1 MTLKIIHKNNTS
13 AGQAPAPS
21 DLDIGEIA
29 VNSADAKL
37 YIKDND
43 SAIRTFPNQTDIN
56 TSITT
61 ATTFTQSGD
70 DAVARTFVSKLKDVV
85 SVKDFGAV
93 GDGVTDDTAKIQAAI
108 DAVAAI
114 AEFQRPILVIPSG
127 SYLVTQLTWATN
139 VSIKGDSRRSTR
151 ITCNG
156 GSGVHGIVAPAGQV
170 LGGASQFIRD
180 IYFNRAIGQSADA
193 INLNDASAINGIVIE
208 NCWFNGFDNAINIG
222 DTDTA
227 FGDVWVTDCVA
238 ELSKIGLS
246 ISGTTGG
253 VSDDIMVNNFT
264 AFKCPDFGIKAV
276 NITDST
282 FSNIRLAWCGY
293 QDSGSYAL
301 YFSGCTDVVVDT
313 LNVQSPVGQTDVT
326 RRLFGISGCSNFIVS
341 SGTLRGRVG
350 SSTSTD
356 YGMAIVGTCSN
367 IALSNLSISGT
378 ESNSTGFGIS
388 IGDGT
393 NACNAVVIS
402 SCQTFDTGAAG
413 IKFSNLANGALF
425 GVSIVNPWKSDTTTA
440 TRPGIDL
447 RSNGDHSVIGSYVSG
462 ANITTG
468 HGIHASSDSDK
479 KIISCTAPQGI
490 TATSSTRVFV
500 DSCDTQGNGN
510 LGQVVTATIDPPS
523 IPASS
528 YYSTTVTLTG
538 ARVSNHVEWAPGT
551 TTLGD
556 LVVSVFV
563 STTDTVK
570 VVLFNPT
577 ASAIDPASSTWTF
590 KLKQLA

>member
-1 MTLKIIHKNNTS
+1 MTKTRDLADLGGGFIQ
-13 AGQAPAPS
+13 AGTGAEQ
-21 DLDIGEIA
+21 
-29 VNSADAKL
+29 
-37 YIKDND
+37 
-43 SAIRTFPNQTDIN
+43 RT
-56 TSITT
+56 
-61 ATTFTQSGD
+61 
-70 DAVARTFVSKLKDVV
+70 VESKLQDVV

-93 GDGVTDDTAKIQAAI
+93 GDGTTDDTAAIQAAI
-108 DAVAAI
+108 DAVFAI

-127 SYLVTQLTWATN
+127 NYLVTQLTWATN

-151 ITCNG
+151 ILCAG
-156 GSGVHGIVAPAGQV
+156 GSGVHALVAPAGQI
-170 LGGASQFIRD
+170 LGGSSQYIRD
-180 IYFNRAIGQSADA
+180 IYFSRVTGQTADA

-227 FGDVWVTDCVA
+227 FGDVWVVDCVA
-238 ELSKIGLS
+238 EVSKTGLS

-264 AFKCPDFGIKAV
+264 AFKCSDFGINAV
-276 NITDST
+276 NIVDST
-282 FSNIRLAWCGY
+282 FSNIRLAWCGFGS
-293 QDSGSYAL
+293 SGAFAA

-313 LNVQSPVGQTDVT
+313 LNVQSPQGQSDVT

-356 YGMAIVGTCSN
+356 YGLTIGGACSN

-378 ESNSTGFGIS
+378 ESNSTGSGIS
-388 IGDGT
+388 VGDGT
-393 NACNAVVIS
+393 NACSAIVIS

-413 IKFSNLANGALF
+413 IKFSNLASGTIF
-425 GVSIVNPWKSDTTTA
+425 GVSVVDPWKADTTTA

-447 RSNGDHSVIGSYVSG
+447 RSNGDHAVIGSYVSG

-490 TATSSTRVFV
+490 TATSTTRVFV

-510 LGQVVTATIDPPS
+510 LSQVVTATINPPS
-523 IPASS
+523 IPAGG

-538 ARVSNHVEWAPGT
+538 ALISNHVEWAPGT

-563 STTDTVK
+563 STTNTVK
-570 VVLFNPT
+570 VVLYNPT
-577 ASAIDPASSTWTF
+577 VSAIDPASATWTF
-590 KLKQLA
+590 KLKQLS